1 MRLLSPFLVTAILM
15 FLVGCNSPTK
25 LFVSPDGSDQNDGSI
40 NSPYLSA
47 KKALAEVRSLK
58 INAPNKD
65 IVINF
70 REGNY
75 RIGESLTLDSLMSG
89 VSLEAYKDEK
99 AIFSGGVSISKES
112 ITQSTSH
119 HSIDTPKGT
128 VWKVN
133 LIDAGIADFGKIR
146 NVGFSRPY
154 GPSWGELFVN
164 GKPMH
169 LAQWPNNSM
178 IPMGEVLEP
187 GSKPRDDDFS
197 NKGGVIQYDSL
208 RVDKWIDEKNPWM
221 AGYFNAGFADDMV
234 QIESIDSSAKTIT
247 TSEAT
252 LYGFAHGHPW
262 QTWYGVNLLSEL
274 DAPGEYYIDRDS
286 GALYFIAPDEEITS
300 LEFSILET
308 PFIAMDNAKN
318 ITIKGIS
325 FQASRGM
332 GISLV
337 NSENVTIE
345 KCSFSNLGSLGI
357 AVGMGIEPFQ
367 DYRHEGIGTP
377 QAHVV
382 GSLQQH
388 LYSNT
393 TYNRQGGKNNTIIDC
408 EFYNLGAGGVSL
420 GGGNRITLE
429 PGNNKVEN
437 CRFHDINRIEK
448 TYRPAVHLTG
458 VGNIIRNCEMYNLPS
473 MAILMHGNNHLVE
486 YNYIHDVCMDAED
499 MGAFY
504 YGRNPSERG
513 TVLRYNYFENIP
525 DVYNTSAIYHDDAA
539 CGLIV
544 TGNIFNNA
552 GKMVSLIGGGSD
564 NVYVNNVFLNGK
576 VAMRIGNRL
585 QTWANWLLNEDG
597 LFQKRLEEVNYQ
609 QPPYSIAYLS
619 MVNYFDKVGEPTG
632 NSVLGNL
639 FVNMEEGLNGEEE
652 WAGWKSDNII
662 VDKSIQVEYTENGGV
677 SFSDKELIYQLI
689 PELKSIPLD
698 SIGLYGNKSLK
709 RNK

>member
-1 MRLLSPFLVTAILM
+1 M
-15 FLVGCNSPTK
+15 
-25 LFVSPDGSDQNDGSI
+25 
-40 NSPYLSA
+40 
-47 KKALAEVRSLK
+47 
-58 INAPNKD
+58 
-65 IVINF
+65 INF
-70 REGNY
+70 REGIY
-75 RIGESLTLDSLMSG
+75 RIDDSLALDSLMSG
-89 VSLEAYKDEK
+89 ISIERYEDEK
-99 AIFSGGVSISKES
+99 VVFSGGVSISNEFIKQS
-112 ITQSTSH
+112 ISH
-119 HSIDTPKGT
+119 HTIDTPKGT

-133 LIDAGIADFGKIR
+133 LKDAGINDFGKIR

-154 GPSWGELFVN
+154 GPSWGEIFVN

-169 LAQWPNNSM
+169 LAQWPNNYM
-178 IPMGEVLEP
+178 IPMGKVLEP
-187 GSKPRDDDFS
+187 GSIPRNDDFA

-208 RVDKWIDEKNPWM
+208 RVDKWVEEKNPWM
-221 AGYFNAGFADDMV
+221 AGYFHAGFADDMV
-234 QIESIDSSAKTIT
+234 KIESIDTSAKTIT

-252 LYGFAHGHPW
+252 LYGFAHGQPW
-262 QTWYGVNLLSEL
+262 HTWYGVNLLSEL

-286 GALYFIAPDEEITS
+286 GELYFIVPDDKIAT

-308 PFIAMDNAKN
+308 PFITMDNTKDVS
-318 ITIKGIS
+318 IKGIC
-325 FQASRGM
+325 FQTSRGM

-337 NSENVTIE
+337 NSEDVTIE
-345 KCSFSNLGSLGI
+345 ACSFTNLGSLGI
-357 AVGMGIEPFQ
+357 AVGMGIEPFK

-420 GGGNRITLE
+420 GGGNRLTLE
-429 PGNNKVEN
+429 SGNNKVEN
-437 CRFHDINRIEK
+437 CRFHDIARLEK

-525 DVYNTSAIYHDDAA
+525 DVYNTSAVYHDDAA

-544 TGNIFNNA
+544 TGNIFNHA
-552 GKMVSLIGGGSD
+552 GKLFSLIGGGSD
-564 NVYVNNVFLNGK
+564 NIYSNNIFLNGK
-576 VAMRIGNRL
+576 QGVHIGNRL
-585 QTWANWLLNEDG
+585 ETWAKWLLDEDG
-597 LFQKRLEEVNYQ
+597 LFQTRLEEVNYQ
-609 QPPYSIAYLS
+609 QPPYSNEYPS
-619 MVNYFDKVGEPTG
+619 MVNYFDKVHHPTG
-632 NSVLGNL
+632 NSVSGNL
-639 FVNMEEGLNGEEE
+639 FVNMDEVLHGKEE
-652 WAGWKSDNII
+652 WAGWDSSN
-662 VDKSIQVEYTENGGV
+662 VVSDKSIEVEYTKNGDLML
-677 SFSDKELIYQLI
+677 SDKELIYQLI

-698 SIGLYGNKSLK
+698 RIGLS
-709 RNK
+709 RDMR

>member
-1 MRLLSPFLVTAILM
+1 MKLFSLLRNMTLFLLLPFSL
-15 FLVGCNSPTK
+15 FGCGGSLTV
-25 LFVSPDGSDQNDGSI
+25 FVSPDGNDQNDGSI

-47 KKALAEVRSLK
+47 QKALSEVRMNKSK
-58 INAPNKD
+58 APKKEFA
-65 IVINF
+65 INF
-70 REGNY
+70 REGTY
-75 RIGESLTLDSLMSG
+75 RIDDSLALDSLMSG
-89 VSLEAYKDEK
+89 ISIEAYKNEK
-99 AIFSGGVSISKES
+99 VIFSGGVSISNEFIK
-112 ITQSTSH
+112 QSRSH

-128 VWKVN
+128 VWEVN
-133 LIDAGIADFGKIR
+133 LKDAAITDFGKLR

-154 GPSWGELFVN
+154 GPSWGEIFVN

-169 LAQWPNNSM
+169 LAQWPNGSM
-178 IPMGEVLEP
+178 IPMGKVLDA
-187 GSKPRDDDFS
+187 GSKPRDNDFA

-208 RVDKWIDEKNPWM
+208 RVDRWIDEKNPWM

-234 QIESIDSSAKTIT
+234 KIESIDTSSKTIT

-262 QTWYGVNLLSEL
+262 HTWYGVNILSEL

-286 GALYFIAPDEEITS
+286 GELYFIAPDEEVTS

-308 PFIAMDNAKN
+308 PFITMDNAKN
-318 ITIKGIS
+318 VLIKGIS
-325 FQASRGM
+325 FQTSRGM

-337 NSENVTIE
+337 NSEGVTIE
-345 KCSFSNLGSLGI
+345 GCSFTNLGSLGI
-357 AVGMGIEPFQ
+357 AVGMGIEPFK

-377 QAHVV
+377 QEHVV

-393 TYNRQGGKNNTIIDC
+393 TYNRKGGKNNTIIDC

-420 GGGNRITLE
+420 GGGNRLTLE
-429 PGNNKVEN
+429 SGNNKVEN
-437 CRFHDINRIEK
+437 CRFHDITRIEK

-458 VGNIIRNCEMYNLPS
+458 VGNIIRNCEMYDLPS

-525 DVYNTSAIYHDDAA
+525 DVYNTSAVYHDDAA

-544 TGNIFNNA
+544 TGNIFNHA
-552 GKMVSLIGGGSD
+552 GKLFSLIGGGSD
-564 NVYVNNVFLNGK
+564 NIYTNNIFLNGK
-576 VAMRIGNRL
+576 QGVRIGNRL
-585 QTWANWLLNEDG
+585 ETWAKWLLDEDG

-609 QPPYSIAYLS
+609 QPPYSNEYPS
-619 MVNYFDKVGEPTG
+619 MINYFDKVHQPTG
-632 NSVLGNL
+632 NSVSGNL
-639 FVNMEEGLNGEEE
+639 FVNMEEVLHGEKE
-652 WAGWKSDNII
+652 WAGWNSDN
-662 VDKSIQVEYTENGGV
+662 VVTEKSIEVEYSESGDV
-677 SFSDKELIYQLI
+677 SFSDKELVYDLI

-698 SIGLYGNKSLK
+698 KIGLYNKK
-709 RNK
+709 RK

>member
-1 MRLLSPFLVTAILM
+1 MKTLSSILLTAILM
-15 FLVGCNSPTK
+15 FLVGCNNIDE
-25 LFVSPDGSDQNDGSI
+25 LFVSPDGNDQNSGSI

-47 KKALAEVRSLK
+47 KKALAEVRMIK
-58 INAPNKD
+58 AENPKKKV
-65 IVINF
+65 VINF
-70 REGNY
+70 REGIY
-75 RIGESLTLDSLMSG
+75 RIDDSLALDSLMSG
-89 VSLEAYKDEK
+89 ISIERYEDEK
-99 AIFSGGVSISKES
+99 VVFSGGVSISNEFIKQS
-112 ITQSTSH
+112 ISH
-119 HSIDTPKGT
+119 HTIDTPKGT

-133 LIDAGIADFGKIR
+133 LKDAGINDFGKIR

-154 GPSWGELFVN
+154 GPSWGEIFVN

-169 LAQWPNNSM
+169 LAQWPNNYM
-178 IPMGEVLEP
+178 IPMGKVLEP
-187 GSKPRDDDFS
+187 GSIPRNDDFA

-208 RVDKWIDEKNPWM
+208 RVDKWVEEKNPWM
-221 AGYFNAGFADDMV
+221 AGYFHAGFADDMV
-234 QIESIDSSAKTIT
+234 KIESIDTSAKTIT

-252 LYGFAHGHPW
+252 LYGFAHGQPW
-262 QTWYGVNLLSEL
+262 HTWYGVNLLSEL

-286 GALYFIAPDEEITS
+286 GELYFIVPDDKIAT

-308 PFIAMDNAKN
+308 PFITMDNTKDVS
-318 ITIKGIS
+318 IKGIC
-325 FQASRGM
+325 FQTSRGM

-337 NSENVTIE
+337 NSEDVTIE
-345 KCSFSNLGSLGI
+345 ACSFTNLGSLGI
-357 AVGMGIEPFQ
+357 AVGMGIEPFK

-393 TYNRQGGKNNTIIDC
+393 TYNRQGGKTNTIIDC

-420 GGGNRITLE
+420 GGGNRLTLE
-429 PGNNKVEN
+429 SGNNKVGN
-437 CRFHDINRIEK
+437 CRFHDITRLEK

-525 DVYNTSAIYHDDAA
+525 DVYNTSAVYHDDAA

-544 TGNIFNNA
+544 TGNIFNHA
-552 GKMVSLIGGGSD
+552 GKLFSLIGGGSD
-564 NVYVNNVFLNGK
+564 NIYSNNIFLNGK
-576 VAMRIGNRL
+576 QGVRIGNRL
-585 QTWANWLLNEDG
+585 ETWAKWLLDEDG
-597 LFQKRLEEVNYQ
+597 LFQTRLEEVNYQ
-609 QPPYSIAYLS
+609 QPPYSNEYPS
-619 MVNYFDKVGEPTG
+619 MVNYFDKVHHPTG
-632 NSVLGNL
+632 NSVSGNL
-639 FVNMEEGLNGEEE
+639 FVNMDEVLHGKEE
-652 WAGWKSDNII
+652 WAGWDSSN
-662 VDKSIQVEYTENGGV
+662 VVSDKSIEVEYTKNGDLM
-677 SFSDKELIYQLI
+677 FSDKELIYQLI
-689 PELKSIPLD
+689 PELKKYSV
-698 SIGLYGNKSLK
+698 
-709 RNK
+709 R

>member
-1 MRLLSPFLVTAILM
+1 MKLLSPFLIITMQIILIS
-15 FLVGCNSPTK
+15 CNSNSV
-25 LFVSPDGSDQNDGSI
+25 LFVSPDGSDHNDGTI
-40 NSPYLSA
+40 NSPYLSVN
-47 KKALAEVRSLK
+47 KALTEVRAMK
-58 INAPNKD
+58 IAAPNKD
-65 IVINF
+65 VVINL
-70 REGNY
+70 REGTY
-75 RIGESLTLDSLMSG
+75 RIDDTIALDSLMSG
-89 VSLEAYKDEK
+89 ISIEAYKDEK
-99 AIFSGGVSISKES
+99 VVFSGGVSIDAEL
-112 ITQSTSH
+112 ITETEAH
-119 HSIDTPKGT
+119 NSIDDPQGT

-133 LIDAGIADFGKIR
+133 LKDAGITDFGKIR

-154 GPSWGELFVN
+154 GPSWGEIFVN
-164 GKPMH
+164 VKPMH

-178 IPMGEVLEP
+178 IPMGKVLDP
-187 GSKPRDDDFS
+187 GSIPRNDDFA
-197 NKGGVIQYDSL
+197 NKGGVIQYDSV
-208 RVDKWIDEKNPWM
+208 RVDRWIDEKNPWM

-234 QIESIDSSAKTIT
+234 KIESIDTFAKTIT

-262 QTWYGVNLLSEL
+262 HTWYGVNLLSEL

-286 GALYFIAPDEEITS
+286 GELYFIAPDEEVTS

-308 PFIAMDNAKN
+308 PFIKMENTKDVS
-318 ITIKGIS
+318 IKGIF

-337 NSENVTIE
+337 NSESVTIE
-345 KCSFSNLGSLGI
+345 ACSFANLGSLGI
-357 AVGMGIEPFQ
+357 AVGMGIEPFK
-367 DYRHEGIGTP
+367 DYRHEGIGMP

-420 GGGNRITLE
+420 GGGNRLTLE

-437 CRFHDINRIEK
+437 CRFHDITQIEK

-458 VGNIIRNCEMYNLPS
+458 VGNIIRNCEIYDLPS

-525 DVYNTSAIYHDDAA
+525 DVYNTSAVYHDDAA

-544 TGNIFNNA
+544 TGNIFNHA
-552 GKMVSLIGGGSD
+552 GKLFSLIGGGSD
-564 NVYVNNVFLNGK
+564 NSYTNNIFLNGK
-576 VAMRIGNRL
+576 QGIRIGNRL
-585 QTWANWLLNEDG
+585 ETWAKWLLDEDG
-597 LFQKRLEEVNYQ
+597 LFQIRLEEVNYQ
-609 QPPYSIAYLS
+609 QPPYSNEYPS
-619 MVNYFDKVGEPTG
+619 MVNYFDKVHHPTG
-632 NSVLGNL
+632 NSVSGNL
-639 FVNMEEGLNGEEE
+639 FINMEEVLHGKEE
-652 WAGWKSDNII
+652 WAGWKSNN
-662 VDKSIQVEYTENGGV
+662 VVTEKLIQVKYTENGGIL
-677 SFSDKELIYQLI
+677 FSDKELVYELI

-698 SIGLYGNKSLK
+698 SIGLYGGMN
-709 RNK
+709 